1 LRTPYTRTN
10 FLTRAASRRT
20 TYDHL
25 AYRERLAGVL
35 MFPKTVLQFAEQENK
50 KGKLVREKD
59 ELVKG
64 LSTPSLERRQA

>member
-1 LRTPYTRTN
+1 
-10 FLTRAASRRT
+10 
-20 TYDHL
+20 
-25 AYRERLAGVL
+25 